1 MTNDYEELDFNNS
14 DRFPTEDEV
23 HPYFEDDEHI
33 GSVEDRYRQLGF
45 DELYSFDKE
54 VA

>member
-1 MTNDYEELDFNNS
+1 MTNDYKELDFNNS

-33 GSVEDRYRQLGF
+33 GSGEDRDRQLGF
-45 DELYSFDKE
+45 DELYSIDEE